1 MESSHNIKGIVPYIH
16 PDYPLLIENILKNNG
31 KVELIM
37 EKDIYLGLISQI
49 NSDLK
54 NRSVRNG
61 SLNVHILKNNLDIY
75 LLICDNSMNLGLF
88 KNDGSYDQNRIL
100 NSDNPDSLKWAN
112 TLFENIKSRVI

>member
-1 MESSHNIKGIVPYIH
+1 
-16 PDYPLLIENILKNNG
+16 
-31 KVELIM
+31 M